1 MAARSV
7 DSGER
12 RVPRLRAGSVSHRLS
27 LAARAF
33 KAQAMAAAE
42 LSGEPTAD
50 TEVFRRGEFSRP
62 RLVLAT
68 LQNA

>member
-1 MAARSV
+1 
-7 DSGER
+7 
-12 RVPRLRAGSVSHRLS
+12 VSHRLS